1 MARVTITDYVEAK
14 HPNSMRWVDNEQ
26 HERYVRSGGLTP
38 YKVCTVEVCGF
49 EFIFHSV
56 MQAELCL
63 DYYSRKVQPTSRLP
77 VHTEN
82 LGGDHW
88 ETQRWFEKL
97 PMFLLENSKRER
109 VIKALTRAIAEYSSY
124 PGASTNT
131 AKPAIWGAGDA

>member
-1 MARVTITDYVEAK
+1 MAKVTIADYMEGE
-14 HPNSMRWVDNEQ
+14 HPNPMRWVDNEQ
-26 HERYVRSGGLTP
+26 QERYQRSGGLAP

-63 DYYSRKVQPTSRLP
+63 DYYSRRIHPTSRLP

-97 PMFLLENSKRER
+97 PMYLLENSKRPK
-109 VIKALTRAIAEYSSY
+109 VIAALTRAIAEYRAY
-124 PGASTNT
+124 PGATT
-131 AKPAIWGAGDA
+131 HKAKPAIWGASDA